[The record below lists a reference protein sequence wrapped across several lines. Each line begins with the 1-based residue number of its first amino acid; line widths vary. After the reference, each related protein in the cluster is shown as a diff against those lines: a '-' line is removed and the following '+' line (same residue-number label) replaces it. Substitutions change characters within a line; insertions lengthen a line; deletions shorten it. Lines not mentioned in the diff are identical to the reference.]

1 MQREIETGIRAI
13 TDGSNRK
20 KAVNKSGEIQIFENQ
35 VWLSSEE
42 AAMYLRRSVGQ
53 LRNMVYRGQL
63 EHRKFCRRLYF
74 RRTDLERA
82 IETSF
87 KGGLSWQ

>member
-1 MQREIETGIRAI
+1 MVTKKLVKRAGVI
-13 TDGSNRK
+13 LVALAFVVAPLTACAPSVGSLD
-20 KAVNKSGEIQIFENQ
+20 Q
-35 VWLSSEE
+35 
-42 AAMYLRRSVGQ
+42 VGQ